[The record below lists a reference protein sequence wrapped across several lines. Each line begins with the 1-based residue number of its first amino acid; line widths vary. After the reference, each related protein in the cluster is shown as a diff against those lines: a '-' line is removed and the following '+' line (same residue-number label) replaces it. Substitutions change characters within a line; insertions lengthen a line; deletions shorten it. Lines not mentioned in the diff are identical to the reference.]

1 MNDYSKIT
9 ALYSRLS
16 VGDEDRD
23 GGESNSIQNQ
33 KKFLES
39 YARQLKLT
47 NIRHY
52 IDDDESGRFF
62 DRSAYSRMIE
72 DVENGKI
79 GVCIMKDMTRWGRD
93 YLQVGNAMEIF
104 RRNNV
109 RFIAVNNGI
118 DSEKPDTLEFA
129 PFINIMSEWYARDI
143 SKKVKTGIR
152 TKGASGKPIA
162 TEAPYGYV
170 KDPGDKDFWLIDE
183 EAAEVVRLIFRLFLD
198 GKNRNQIAVYLKN
211 EQVPTP
217 TFYMKD
223 RGRGTAKS
231 KPLNEENRYK
241 WNKTTLTKILT
252 RQEYFGDVVNFK
264 TAKHFR
270 DKRNHYVD
278 RSQWQI
284 TENVHEPIV
293 DRADFENVQRI
304 LENIPV
310 KRPNGDGEIHPLS
323 GLLFCKDCGAK
334 MHIRIDYR
342 NGGKRHIAYCSEY
355 HKGKARN
362 PKCNSPHIMD
372 ADLLMQTVSEVLKKI
387 AEYSISNRA
396 DFEALVKKSL
406 DVQQTDRTKK
416 QQKRVPQ
423 ITTRL
428 EQIEKVLDKL
438 YEDNA
443 LGTIEQDRYEQ
454 MSQKYSEEYY
464 TLKTELAEIKEQL
477 SAFENAGGRAQR
489 FVKLTER
496 YADFAELTPAIL
508 NEFISKIEV
517 HERDQK
523 RARYAIQHIGIYFN
537 HIGRFENEL
546 TQLAEPTEQEIIQMR
561 EEIEE
566 AKKEKSRAY
575 HREYSR
581 AYRARNIEKQREYD
595 RIKAREYRA
604 RKKAQAAATA
614 Q

>member
-1 MNDYSKIT
+1 M
-9 ALYSRLS
+9 
-16 VGDEDRD
+16 
-23 GGESNSIQNQ
+23 
-33 KKFLES
+33 
-39 YARQLKLT
+39 
-47 NIRHY
+47 
-52 IDDDESGRFF
+52 
-62 DRSAYSRMIE
+62 
-72 DVENGKI
+72 
-79 GVCIMKDMTRWGRD
+79 
-93 YLQVGNAMEIF
+93 
-104 RRNNV
+104 
-109 RFIAVNNGI
+109 
-118 DSEKPDTLEFA
+118 
-129 PFINIMSEWYARDI
+129 
-143 SKKVKTGIR
+143 
-152 TKGASGKPIA
+152 
-162 TEAPYGYV
+162 
-170 KDPGDKDFWLIDE
+170 
-183 EAAEVVRLIFRLFLD
+183 
-198 GKNRNQIAVYLKN
+198 
-211 EQVPTP
+211 
-217 TFYMKD
+217 
-223 RGRGTAKS
+223 
-231 KPLNEENRYK
+231 
-241 WNKTTLTKILT
+241 
-252 RQEYFGDVVNFK
+252 
-264 TAKHFR
+264 
-270 DKRNHYVD
+270 
-278 RSQWQI
+278 
-284 TENVHEPIV
+284 HEPIV

-342 NGGKRHIAYCSEY
+342 NGGKRHVAFCSEY

-362 PKCNSPHIMD
+362 PKCHSPHIMD
-372 ADLLMQTVSEVLKKI
+372 ADLLMQTVAEVLKKI

-496 YADFAELTPAIL
+496 YADFSELTPAIL

-546 TQLAEPTEQEIIQMR
+546 TQLTEPTEQEIIQMR

-604 RKKAQAAATA
+604 RKKAQATA
-614 Q
+614 SAQ